1 MLKIVDKLLL
11 NELGATAL
19 EYGIIA
25 ALIST
30 AIITTI
36 LAMGVSIGE
45 LYQSVALNFQDAL
58 K

>member
-1 MLKIVDKLLL
+1 MLKIVDRFLL
-11 NELGATAL
+11 NDVGATAL

-25 ALIST
+25 ALVST

-36 LAMGVSIGE
+36 LAMDVSVDE
-45 LYQSVALNFQDAL
+45 LYHAIAFNFEGAV

>member
-1 MLKIVDKLLL
+1 MLKIVDRFLL
-11 NELGATAL
+11 NDVGATAL

-25 ALIST
+25 ALVST

-36 LAMGVSIGE
+36 LAMDVSVDE
-45 LYQSVALNFQDAL
+45 LYQAIAFNFEGAV